1 MAKAKGPSCRSAT
14 SAGPGLK
21 WECSLPTGHKGM
33 HAAKGVSGM
42 VLHRWKRRITPPA
55 YRPTPG
61 NQHRIGA
68 LTRRYSS

>member
-42 VLHRWKRRITPPA
+42 VLHRWKRRIT
-55 YRPTPG
+55 
-61 NQHRIGA
+61 
-68 LTRRYSS
+68 TRRTAQPPETSTASAR